1 MTGEPA
7 VSRSHAAAGFSLP
20 ELLVSVMVLV
30 AVMGTVT
37 SLLLQMANAH
47 RTVWNRTQM
56 HSAVRGATE
65 LLQQEVGQAGL
76 VALPGAITLTGAV
89 TAGTQTVGVSATAG
103 LFVGEEIL
111 VDAGANQE
119 AVALTAVDAGG
130 LQITGVFTGNHAA
143 GAVLTAAGGFA
154 SGIVPP
160 SMVNG
165 STGSVLKLYGDVN
178 GDNNMVYVEYTC
190 DTAGHKLYRNVMAWD
205 AVAKPALSTA
215 IVLLSNIVAN
225 PQGTP
230 CFTYQTAVVGP
241 NTYVTDV
248 AITLTVQTQ
257 DIDPVTRLFQ
267 TETKTLLNVSPRN
280 VFNTWELA
288 SLGISSRI
296 QPMPASVQALLQ

>member
-1 MTGEPA
+1 MAGDPVVFRA
-7 VSRSHAAAGFSLP
+7 HRADGFSLP

-37 SLLLQMANAH
+37 SLLLQMANSH

-76 VALPGAITLTGAV
+76 VALPGVITLTGAV
-89 TAGTQTVGVSATAG
+89 TAGTQTVSVSSTAG

-111 VDAGANQE
+111 VDAGASQE
-119 AVALTAVDAGG
+119 AVALTAIDAGAA
-130 LQITGVFTGNHAA
+130 QITALFSGGHAA

-160 SMVNG
+160 VMANG
-165 STGSVLKLYGDVN
+165 STGSVLKLYGDIN
-178 GDNNMVYVEYTC
+178 GDSNMVYVEYTC
-190 DTAGHKLYRNVMAWD
+190 DTVGHKLYRNVMAWN
-205 AVAKPALSTA
+205 AAAKPALSTA